1 MKLVRSVLFGVI
13 LYLLIIAAPA
23 GLANAGPIVLDGLI
37 EPSMVVN
44 VGSSVPGILESVDV
58 ERGDMVK
65 KGQVLA
71 RLHSGVEMASMEL
84 ARFRTEMKAAI
95 KEKQAQVDFSVRR
108 QKRYK
113 ELYNKKVIP
122 FEEMDEAKTNSKL
135 AFMALEEARE
145 NIRLAELELKRS
157 IEVVK
162 RITIYSPIAGVVM
175 ERLLFPGEYVEDQP
189 VIKLA
194 QIHPLYVEIF
204 APVELLGT
212 IKIGMHAEVTP
223 EKPVERVYKARVKIV
238 DRVVD
243 AASGTFGVRLE
254 LPNPEYGL
262 PAGLKC
268 TVTFHK

>member
-1 MKLVRSVLFGVI
+1 MKLLRGVICGVI
-13 LYLLIIAAPA
+13 LDLLMITVQV
-23 GLANAGPIVLDGLI
+23 GLAGAEPIVLNGLI

-44 VGSSVPGILESVDV
+44 VGSSVTGILETVDV
-58 ERGDMVK
+58 ERGDIIK
-65 KGQVLA
+65 NGQVLA
-71 RLHSGVEMASMEL
+71 RLNSDIEIASMEL
-84 ARFRTEMKAAI
+84 ARFRTEMKAVI

-108 QKRYK
+108 QNRNE
-113 ELYNKKVIP
+113 ELYDKKVIP
-122 FEEMDEAKTNSKL
+122 FEKLDEFRTNSKL
-135 AFMALEEARE
+135 ALIALKKARE
-145 NIRLAELELKRS
+145 DIRLAELELKRS

-162 RITIYSPIAGVVM
+162 RMTIYSPIAGVVM
-175 ERLLFPGEYVEDQP
+175 ERFLLPGEYVENQP
-189 VIKLA
+189 ILKLA

-204 APVELLGT
+204 VPVELLGT

-238 DRVVD
+238 DQVVD